1 MEGENSHTQIIRPS
15 GIRPPSTIAASS
27 RLPQFSASMSQGS
40 SFGLHEMSDSQSNA
54 RAQQSMVPQVSTSL
68 KRGPSHPVFQPDPKR
83 KTLAEK
89 AGSEFPG
96 PWNNPTAGPASTS
109 RSVAKGYSLK
119 DVTRSI
125 ATTSTGLSVSRHT
138 TNSSY
143 GSSHGPGNRPASK
156 SHVRARSSTRTVRP
170 ATSMD
175 TRDGISK
182 VRSGHNGTMP
192 PPSLPPASK
201 VGLSSLPCKNVRRY
215 YSVQDMPTYEP
226 PPAAREA
233 SFCNQFGSMSID
245 GSTIHG
251 LGTQVMSLPENPT
264 RRPAAPIQPSITIP
278 PSLTV
283 RSRWGGA
290 PNKEQPLNVG
300 AQEGRVAPMTPTPTD
315 IDERLGKFETE
326 FQTMKQLMD
335 SAAMDK
341 DRYVEELDMAKR
353 RVAQLQAK
361 KEELQDDLD
370 DTKRALQNATREI
383 QYLKNDLEKQK
394 RNHEDDCELLNRKH
408 SREIEEERRLLSVER
423 EKHQDLQRQFEE
435 KCGREAEAQ
444 RERLEREL
452 TDYKSGLSSLRQEK
466 ELEVQQ
472 LGLQLQARQLQL
484 RDTDE
489 ELRKAKDQI
498 EDHEHTISR
507 LNAKVKQLEENA
519 RSLQEAYGSS
529 ENRKDH
535 QIGDMSRQ
543 LQELSKRAEAAERSA
558 DEANKAARKAIEAS
572 NEEFEKFKQGLKEK
586 LVREE
591 EKRRKLFEQVQDL
604 KGNIRV
610 MCRIRPPGENP
621 DDLPVQFEYLESEY
635 DEDKFAGV
643 IVPTEKDHPAE
654 EGRKVAGRTPPFHF
668 ERIFDPSCTNK
679 DVFDEIS
686 QLVQSV
692 MDGKKVCIF
701 CYGQTGSGKTYTMSN
716 QSPGGE
722 DQECD
727 YGIIPRAKEMIF
739 REMKRLRSLGWEYTV
754 EGSYLEVYKNKLYDL
769 LTSRDAAPRTL
780 EVKKVSDELE
790 IKDHSFTPLNTEE
803 DLESMV
809 NTAQKNRHVAETNM
823 NRASSRSHSI
833 LVLKIHGKK
842 SLADGKF
849 KFREGTLN
857 LIDLAGSES
866 VGRSGATGDV
876 AEEGRQI
883 NMSLTHLGTVLKQL
897 GEGRKKESV
906 DFSSYTLTQVLR
918 PSLGERCRTLM
929 FVMVSPLKENAKETI
944 SSLKF
949 AENAQ
954 KVKQGGG
961 GSKSAGSKK
970 AR

>member
-1 MEGENSHTQIIRPS
+1 MEGENSHTQIARPS

-27 RLPQFSASMSQGS
+27 RLPQFSASISQS
-40 SFGLHEMSDSQSNA
+40 SGLGLHEMSDSQSNA
-54 RAQQSMVPQVSTSL
+54 RAQQSMAPQVGTSL

-89 AGSEFPG
+89 AGTEFPG
-96 PWNNPTAGPASTS
+96 RWNNLSAGPASTS

-119 DVTRSI
+119 DVTKSVS
-125 ATTSTGLSVSRHT
+125 AASTGLSASRHT
-138 TNSSY
+138 SNSSY
-143 GSSHGPGNRPASK
+143 GSSHGPGNRPASR
-156 SHVRARSSTRTVRP
+156 SHIRARSNTRTVRP

-175 TRDGISK
+175 TREENSK
-182 VRSGHNGTMP
+182 GRSGHN
-192 PPSLPPASK
+192 A
-201 VGLSSLPCKNVRRY
+201 
-215 YSVQDMPTYEP
+215 
-226 PPAAREA
+226 
-233 SFCNQFGSMSID
+233 
-245 GSTIHG
+245 
-251 LGTQVMSLPENPT
+251 
-264 RRPAAPIQPSITIP
+264 
-278 PSLTV
+278 
-283 RSRWGGA
+283 
-290 PNKEQPLNVG
+290 
-300 AQEGRVAPMTPTPTD
+300 TD

-341 DRYVEELDMAKR
+341 DRYVEELDIAKR

-370 DTKRALQNATREI
+370 DAKRELQNATREI
-383 QYLKNDLEKQK
+383 QYLKNDFEKQK

-435 KCGREAEAQ
+435 KCGRETEAQ

-452 TDYKSGLSSLRQEK
+452 TEYRSRISSLRQEK
-466 ELEVQQ
+466 ELEVQR

-484 RDTDE
+484 KNTDE

-572 NEEFEKFKQGLKEK
+572 NEEFEKFKQELKEK

-591 EKRRKLFEQVQDL
+591 EKRHKLFEQVQDL
-604 KGNIRV
+604 RGNIRV

-621 DDLPVQFEYLESEY
+621 SDLPVQFEYLESEY

-643 IVPTEKDHPAE
+643 VVPTEKDHPAE
-654 EGRKVAGRTPPFHF
+654 EGRKVAGRTPPFNF
-668 ERIFDPSCTNK
+668 ERIFDPSCTNE

-716 QSPGGE
+716 QSPGREG
-722 DQECD
+722 QECD

-739 REMKRLRSLGWEYTV
+739 REMERLRSLGWEYTV

-769 LTSRDAAPRTL
+769 LAPRDAAPRTL

-790 IKDHSFTPLNTEE
+790 IKDHDFTLLSTEE

-809 NTAQKNRHVAETNM
+809 KTAETNRHVAETNM

-842 SLADGKF
+842 SLGDGKF
-849 KFREGTLN
+849 KLREGTLN

-897 GEGRKKESV
+897 GEGRKKESI

-929 FVMVSPLKENAKETI
+929 FVMVSPLKENTKETI

-954 KVKQGGG
+954 KVKQGVG

>member
-1 MEGENSHTQIIRPS
+1 MEGENSIVRPS
-15 GIRPPSTIAASS
+15 GIRPPSTIAANS
-27 RLPQFSASMSQGS
+27 RLPQFSASMSQSS

-54 RAQQSMVPQVSTSL
+54 RAQQSLVPQAGTSL

-89 AGSEFPG
+89 AGTEFPG
-96 PWNNPTAGPASTS
+96 RWNNPSAGPASTS

-119 DVTRSI
+119 DVTKSI
-125 ATTSTGLSVSRHT
+125 STTSTGLSASRHT
-138 TNSSY
+138 SNSSY
-143 GSSHGPGNRPASK
+143 GSSHGPGNRPASR
-156 SHVRARSSTRTVRP
+156 SHIRARSNTRTVRP

-175 TRDGISK
+175 TREENSK
-182 VRSGHNGTMP
+182 VHSGHNDPYTHACCTYTALHQH
-192 PPSLPPASK
+192 PSK
-201 VGLSSLPCKNVRRY
+201 RHY
-215 YSVQDMPTYEP
+215 T
-226 PPAAREA
+226 
-233 SFCNQFGSMSID
+233 
-245 GSTIHG
+245 
-251 LGTQVMSLPENPT
+251 
-264 RRPAAPIQPSITIP
+264 
-278 PSLTV
+278 
-283 RSRWGGA
+283 
-290 PNKEQPLNVG
+290 QPLGRSPKPG
-300 AQEGRVAPMTPTPTD
+300 AAAESTD

-341 DRYVEELDMAKR
+341 DRYVEELDIAKR

-370 DTKRALQNATREI
+370 DARRELQNATREI
-383 QYLKNDLEKQK
+383 QYLKNDFEKQK
-394 RNHEDDCELLNRKH
+394 RNYEDDCELLNRKH
-408 SREIEEERRLLSVER
+408 SREIEEERRLLSAER

-452 TDYKSGLSSLRQEK
+452 TEYRSRISSLRQEK
-466 ELEVQQ
+466 ELEVQR

-484 RDTDE
+484 KNTDE

-558 DEANKAARKAIEAS
+558 DEANKAAKKAIEAS
-572 NEEFEKFKQGLKEK
+572 NEEFEKFKQELKEK

-591 EKRRKLFEQVQDL
+591 EKRHKLFEQVQDL

-621 DDLPVQFEYLESEY
+621 TDLPVQFEYLESEY

-654 EGRKVAGRTPPFHF
+654 EGRKVAGRTPPFNF
-668 ERIFDPSCTNK
+668 ERIFDPSCTNE

-722 DQECD
+722 GQECD

-739 REMKRLRSLGWEYTV
+739 REMERMRSLGWEYTV

-769 LTSRDAAPRTL
+769 LAPRDAAPRTL

-790 IKDHSFTPLNTEE
+790 IKDHGFTLLNTEE

-809 NTAQKNRHVAETNM
+809 KTAEMNRHVAETNM

-833 LVLKIHGKK
+833 LVLKIHGKM
-842 SLADGKF
+842 SLGGGKF

-897 GEGRKKESV
+897 GEGRKKESI

-929 FVMVSPLKENAKETI
+929 FVMVSPLKENTKETI

-954 KVKQGGG
+954 KVKQGVG

-970 AR
+970 TK

>member
-1 MEGENSHTQIIRPS
+1 MEGENSHTQIVRPS

-27 RLPQFSASMSQGS
+27 RLPQFSASISQSS

-54 RAQQSMVPQVSTSL
+54 RAPQSMVPQVSTSL
-68 KRGPSHPVFQPDPKR
+68 KRGPSHPVSQPDPKR

-89 AGSEFPG
+89 AGTEFPSRS
-96 PWNNPTAGPASTS
+96 NNPSVGPASTS

-125 ATTSTGLSVSRHT
+125 ATASTGLSASRHT
-138 TNSSY
+138 PNSSY
-143 GSSHGPGNRPASK
+143 GSSHGPGNRPASR
-156 SHVRARSSTRTVRP
+156 SHVRARSNTRTVRP

-175 TRDGISK
+175 SREENSK
-182 VRSGHNGTMP
+182 VRSGHN
-192 PPSLPPASK
+192 A
-201 VGLSSLPCKNVRRY
+201 
-215 YSVQDMPTYEP
+215 
-226 PPAAREA
+226 
-233 SFCNQFGSMSID
+233 
-245 GSTIHG
+245 
-251 LGTQVMSLPENPT
+251 
-264 RRPAAPIQPSITIP
+264 
-278 PSLTV
+278 
-283 RSRWGGA
+283 
-290 PNKEQPLNVG
+290 
-300 AQEGRVAPMTPTPTD
+300 TD

-341 DRYVEELDMAKR
+341 DRYVEELDIAKR

-361 KEELQDDLD
+361 KEGLQDDLD
-370 DTKRALQNATREI
+370 DAKRELQNATREI
-383 QYLKNDLEKQK
+383 QYLKNDFEKQK

-408 SREIEEERRLLSVER
+408 SREIEEERRLLSMER
-423 EKHQDLQRQFEE
+423 EKHQDLQRQLEE

-444 RERLEREL
+444 REKLEREL
-452 TDYKSGLSSLRQEK
+452 TEYRSRISSLRQEK
-466 ELEVQQ
+466 ELEVQR

-484 RDTDE
+484 KNTEE
-489 ELRKAKDQI
+489 ELRRAKDQI
-498 EDHEHTISR
+498 DDHEHTISR

-558 DEANKAARKAIEAS
+558 DEANKAAKRAIEAS
-572 NEEFEKFKQGLKEK
+572 NEEFEKFKLELKEK

-591 EKRRKLFEQVQDL
+591 EKRHKLFEQVQDL

-621 DDLPVQFEYLESEY
+621 NDLPVQFEYLQSEY

-654 EGRKVAGRTPPFHF
+654 EGRKVAGRTPPFNF
-668 ERIFDPSCTNK
+668 ERIFDPSCTNE

-716 QSPGGE
+716 QGPGGE
-722 DQECD
+722 GQECD

-739 REMKRLRSLGWEYTV
+739 REMERLRSLGWEYTV

-769 LTSRDAAPRTL
+769 LAPRDAAPKTL
-780 EVKKVSDELE
+780 EVKKVSDELD
-790 IKDHSFTPLNTEE
+790 IKDHRFTPLNTEE

-809 NTAQKNRHVAETNM
+809 KTAETNRHVAETNM

-833 LVLKIHGKK
+833 LVLKIRGKK
-842 SLADGKF
+842 SIGDGKF

-918 PSLGERCRTLM
+918 PSLGESCRTLM
-929 FVMVSPLKENAKETI
+929 FVMVSPLKENTKETI